1 MDFGTR
7 LVSRLYFGD
16 NVAMDQTWL
25 NSQQNSMELPSK
37 FRLTF
42 CESFPEFPE
51 FQDMTRLQFV
61 TV

>member
-42 CESFPEFPE
+42 CESFPEFPV
-51 FQDMTRLQFV
+51 TRYDKI
-61 TV
+61 